1 MLQALL
7 KPRMNHLAEIGFGR
21 EPLTIDLGRRELG
34 QLRLAQLQHQIATP
48 RNFQRV
54 GQRRWH
60 IGKQCLHLRRG
71 FEILLPREAACA
83 PWIGQYLALGN
94 TDPCLM
100 GFKILWRTELHRM
113 GGHHRQ
119 RHACSQF
126 DAGRHM
132 RLVIRAPGALQFQ
145 IKTVWKKL
153 RELQGHFTGP
163 CFVALQQ
170 GLSDRP
176 GLGTGQH
183 NQAFLAFAQP
193 GQPHHGR
200 PRACVLGPGSGQQ
213 LTHIQV
219 ALLVLHQ

>member
-1 MLQALL
+1 
-7 KPRMNHLAEIGFGR
+7 
-21 EPLTIDLGRRELG
+21 
-34 QLRLAQLQHQIATP
+34 
-48 RNFQRV
+48 
-54 GQRRWH
+54 
-60 IGKQCLHLRRG
+60 
-71 FEILLPREAACA
+71 
-83 PWIGQYLALGN
+83 
-94 TDPCLM
+94 M
-100 GFKILWRTELHRM
+100 GLKILWRTELHRM

-119 RHACSQF
+119 RHARSQF

-132 RLVIRAPGALQFQ
+132 RLVIRAPGTLQFQ
-145 IKTVWKKL
+145 IKTMWKKL
-153 RELQGHFTGP
+153 RELQGQFTGP

-219 ALLVLHQ
+219 ALLVLHQQDHAGWCSCVFAQTLQPDLRTQQRFDTTLARLFVKLDSTKQIAQIGDGQGRLLLLAGNAQHIFNPAGAVNHRELSMQTKVNKHGRYCAARPGPS